1 MKAGRATDGIV
12 YPDVGQQ
19 ISDLVSQ
26 QPGEAES
33 RGVKALVPRK
43 RIDEYSSVVSAGYSR
58 LDQLLRQDFPPLSS
72 FGFVPR
78 PAEWQTGAA
87 VFHNPDSGKQLKEFS
102 INLSSDTKL
111 QELADDLVT
120 DTEEAP
126 INIQHCL
133 TASFR
138 GIVFPPDLD
147 SLEDPLKFIQE
158 RSLQSLDE
166 LRQKLFDPR
175 TNSAEKGSALLQFRA
190 KMETLK
196 NLAELIQNSFADQD
210 YLELSRVKAPLLC

>member
-19 ISDLVSQ
+19 ISELVSQ
-26 QPGEAES
+26 QAGETETS
-33 RGVKALVPRK
+33 GVKSIVPRN
-43 RIDEYSSVVSAGYSR
+43 RLDEYSSVVSVGYSR
-58 LDQLLRQDFPPLSS
+58 LDQLLREDFPPLST

-78 PAEWQTGAA
+78 PAEWQTGSAL
-87 VFHNPDSGKQLKEFS
+87 FHNPESGQQLRELTT
-102 INLSSDTKL
+102 NLSSETKL

-120 DTEEAP
+120 STEEAP
-126 INIQHCL
+126 VNVQHL
-133 TASFR
+133 LSSGFR
-138 GIVFPPDLD
+138 GVVFAADLE

-166 LRQKLFDPR
+166 LRQKLFDQR
-175 TNSAEKGSALLQFRA
+175 TNSEEKGSALLQFRA
-190 KMETLK
+190 KLESLK
-196 NLAELIQNSFADQD
+196 TLAEFVQNSFADLD

>member
-19 ISDLVSQ
+19 ISELVSQ

-33 RGVKALVPRK
+33 AGVKALVPKK
-43 RIDEYSSVVSAGYSR
+43 RIDEYSSVISAGYSR
-58 LDQLLRQDFPPLSS
+58 LDQLLRQDFPPLST

-78 PAEWQTGAA
+78 PAEWKTGTAL
-87 VFHNPDSGKQLKEFS
+87 FHNPESGGQLKELVA
-102 INLSSDTKL
+102 NLSSDTKL

-126 INIQHCL
+126 INVQHCL
-133 TASFR
+133 TDSFR
-138 GIVFPPDLD
+138 GIVFPPDAE
-147 SLEDPLKFIQE
+147 SLQDPLKFIQE

-190 KMETLK
+190 KLESLK
-196 NLAELIQNSFADQD
+196 NLEELIQNSFTDLD

>member
-26 QPGEAES
+26 QPAETGTPGA
-33 RGVKALVPRK
+33 RAIVPRN
-43 RIDEYSSVVSAGYSR
+43 RVDEYSSVVSAGYSR
-58 LDQLLRQDFPPLSS
+58 LDQLLRRDFPPLST

-78 PAEWQTGAA
+78 PAEWQTGSAL
-87 VFHNPDSGKQLKEFS
+87 FHNPESGQQLRELAT
-102 INLSSDTKL
+102 NLTSDTKL

-126 INIQHCL
+126 LNVQHLL
-133 TASFR
+133 TAGFR
-138 GIVFPPDLD
+138 GVVFPADLN
-147 SLEDPLKFIQE
+147 SAEDPLKFIQE

-175 TNSAEKGSALLQFRA
+175 TSSAEKGSALLQFRA
-190 KMETLK
+190 KLESLK
-196 NLAELIQNSFADQD
+196 NLAEFVQNSFADLD

>member
-26 QPGEAES
+26 QPAETGTPGA
-33 RGVKALVPRK
+33 RAIVPRN
-43 RIDEYSSVVSAGYSR
+43 RVDEYSSVVSAGYSR
-58 LDQLLRQDFPPLSS
+58 LDQLLRRDFPPLST

-78 PAEWQTGAA
+78 PAEWQTGSAL
-87 VFHNPDSGKQLKEFS
+87 FHNPESGQQLRELAN
-102 INLSSDTKL
+102 NLTSDTKL

-126 INIQHCL
+126 LNVQHLL
-133 TASFR
+133 TAGFR
-138 GIVFPPDLD
+138 GVVFPADLN
-147 SLEDPLKFIQE
+147 SAEDPLKFIQE

-175 TNSAEKGSALLQFRA
+175 TSSDEKGSALLQFRA
-190 KMETLK
+190 KLESLK
-196 NLAELIQNSFADQD
+196 NLAEFVQNSFADLD

>member
-19 ISDLVSQ
+19 ISELVSQ
-26 QPGEAES
+26 QAGETETS
-33 RGVKALVPRK
+33 GVKSIAPRN
-43 RIDEYSSVVSAGYSR
+43 RLDEYSSVVSVGYSR
-58 LDQLLRQDFPPLSS
+58 LDQLLREDFPPLST

-78 PAEWQTGAA
+78 PAEWQTGSAL
-87 VFHNPDSGKQLKEFS
+87 FHNPESGQQLRELTT
-102 INLSSDTKL
+102 NLSSETKL

-120 DTEEAP
+120 STEEAP
-126 INIQHCL
+126 VNVQHL
-133 TASFR
+133 LSLGFR
-138 GIVFPPDLD
+138 GVVFSADLE

-166 LRQKLFDPR
+166 LRQKLFDQR
-175 TNSAEKGSALLQFRA
+175 TKSDEKGSALLQFRA
-190 KMETLK
+190 KLESLK
-196 NLAELIQNSFADQD
+196 TLAEFVQNSFADLD

>member
-1 MKAGRATDGIV
+1 MKAGRAADGIV

-26 QPGEAES
+26 QPGES
-33 RGVKALVPRK
+33 GTPGVKALVPRN
-43 RIDEYSSVVSAGYSR
+43 RIDEYSSVVSVSYSR
-58 LDQLLRQDFPPLSS
+58 LDQLLRQDFPPLST
-72 FGFVPR
+72 FGFIPR
-78 PAEWQTGAA
+78 PAEWQTGSAL
-87 VFHNPDSGKQLKEFS
+87 FHNPESGQQLRELA

-120 DTEEAP
+120 DTKEAP
-126 INIQHCL
+126 VNVQHFL
-133 TASFR
+133 PSSFR
-138 GIVFPPDLD
+138 GIVFPADLE

-175 TNSAEKGSALLQFRA
+175 TSSPEKGSALLQFRA
-190 KMETLK
+190 KLESLK
-196 NLAELIQNSFADQD
+196 NLAEFVQNSFNDLD

>member
-1 MKAGRATDGIV
+1 MKAGRATDGVI

-19 ISDLVSQ
+19 ISELVSH

-33 RGVKALVPRK
+33 PAVKALVPRK
-43 RIDEYSSVVSAGYSR
+43 RVDEYSSVVSAGYSR
-58 LDQLLRQDFPPLSS
+58 LDQLIRQDFPPLST

-78 PAEWQTGAA
+78 PAEWQTGTAL
-87 VFHNPDSGKQLKEFS
+87 FHNPESGEQIKGFAN
-102 INLSSDTKL
+102 NLGSDTKL

-126 INIQHCL
+126 INVQHCL
-133 TASFR
+133 TAGFR
-138 GIVFPPDLD
+138 GIVFTPDVE
-147 SLEDPLKFIQE
+147 SLENPLKFIQE

-175 TNSAEKGSALLQFRA
+175 TSSAEKGSSLLQFRA

-196 NLAELIQNSFADQD
+196 NLADFIQNSFADLD

>member
-19 ISDLVSQ
+19 ISELVSQ
-26 QPGEAES
+26 QPGEAEAP
-33 RGVKALVPRK
+33 GVKALVPRK
-43 RIDEYSSVVSAGYSR
+43 RVDQYSSVVSAGYSR
-58 LDQLLRQDFPPLSS
+58 LDQLLRQDFSPLSS

-78 PAEWQTGAA
+78 PEEWQPGSAL
-87 VFHNPDSGKQLKEFS
+87 FHRPESTEQLRELA

-126 INIQHCL
+126 MNVQHFL
-133 TASFR
+133 TAGFR
-138 GIVFPPDLD
+138 GIVFPPDAEA
-147 SLEDPLKFIQE
+147 SENPMKFIQE
-158 RSLQSLDE
+158 RGLQSLDE

-175 TNSAEKGSALLQFRA
+175 ANAAEKGSALLQFRA
-190 KMETLK
+190 KLETLK
-196 NLAELIQNSFADQD
+196 NLADFVQNSFSDLN

>member
-19 ISDLVSQ
+19 ISELVSQ
-26 QPGEAES
+26 QPGETETS
-33 RGVKALVPRK
+33 GVKAIVPRN
-43 RIDEYSSVVSAGYSR
+43 RLDEYSSVVSVGYSR
-58 LDQLLRQDFPPLSS
+58 LDQLLRQDFPPLST

-78 PAEWQTGAA
+78 PAEWQTGSAL
-87 VFHNPDSGKQLKEFS
+87 FHNPESGQQLRELAT
-102 INLSSDTKL
+102 NLSSETKL

-120 DTEEAP
+120 STEEAP
-126 INIQHCL
+126 VNVQHL
-133 TASFR
+133 LSAGFR
-138 GIVFPPDLD
+138 GVVFSADPE

-166 LRQKLFDPR
+166 LRQKLFDQR

-190 KMETLK
+190 KLESLK
-196 NLAELIQNSFADQD
+196 TLAEFVQNSFADLD